1 LNHAYYYLA
10 FVALAGVVISIYYY
24 FGVVKAIYWSP
35 SDNKV
40 PVPISWPARLAI
52 FVCIVGML
60 WLGLVPGGLL
70 NLARDGAG
78 ILGY

>member
-1 LNHAYYYLA
+1 M
-10 FVALAGVVISIYYY
+10 
-24 FGVVKAIYWSP
+24 
-35 SDNKV
+35 
-40 PVPISWPARLAI
+40 SWPARVAI

-70 NLARDGAG
+70 DMARDGAG